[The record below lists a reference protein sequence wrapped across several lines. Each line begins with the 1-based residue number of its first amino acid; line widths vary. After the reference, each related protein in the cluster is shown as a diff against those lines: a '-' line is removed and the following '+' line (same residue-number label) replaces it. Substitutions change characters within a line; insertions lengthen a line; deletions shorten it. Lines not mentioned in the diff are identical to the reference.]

1 MPNIILTAVWS
12 AYDFRKITMYIIKIN
27 LYLKKTNK
35 NHY

>member
-1 MPNIILTAVWS
+1 MTNIILTAVRS
-12 AYDFRKITMYIIKIN
+12 AYNFRKIIMYIIKIN